1 MSNITVEVESDV
13 VNVTMDDDP
22 TVFTVQIGGPTG
34 NSGGGSGGSYRHEQ
48 TSASAEWVID
58 PGLSQPISACH
69 IVCDGAQVLAPW
81 VEMDGSVTISFG
93 KPYSGYAVLS

>member
-34 NSGGGSGGSYRHEQ
+34 TSSSGGSYRHEQ
-48 TSASAEWVID
+48 TSASAEWVIEH
-58 PGLSQPISACH
+58 GLSQPISACH
-69 IVCDGAQVLAPW
+69 IVCDGAQVIAPW
-81 VEMDGSVTISFG
+81 VETDGSVTISFG
-93 KPYSGYAVLS
+93 KPYPGYAGLS

>member
-34 NSGGGSGGSYRHEQ
+34 TSGSGGYYRHEQ
-48 TSASAEWVID
+48 ASASDEWVIEH
-58 PGLSQPISACH
+58 GLSQPISACH

-81 VEMDGSVTISFG
+81 VEDEGSVTISFG
-93 KPYSGYAVLS
+93 KPYTGYAVLS

>member
-34 NSGGGSGGSYRHEQ
+34 NSGGSGGSYRHEQ

-58 PGLSQPISACH
+58 HGLSQPISACH
-69 IVCDGAQVLAPW
+69 IVCDGVQVLAHW
-81 VEMDGSVTISFG
+81 VEVEGLVTISFG
-93 KPYSGYAVLS
+93 KPYTGYAVLS

>member
-22 TVFTVQIGGPTG
+22 TVFTVQIGGPAG
-34 NSGGGSGGSYRHEQ
+34 NPGGSGGSYRHEQ
-48 TSASAEWVID
+48 TSSSADWVIEH
-58 PGLSQPISACH
+58 GLSQPISACH

-81 VEMDGSVTISFG
+81 VEVEGSVTISFG
-93 KPYSGYAVLS
+93 KPYTGYAVLS

>member
-34 NSGGGSGGSYRHEQ
+34 TGGSGGSYRHEQ
-48 TSASAEWVID
+48 DSASAEWVIEH
-58 PGLSQPISACH
+58 GLSQPISACH
-69 IVCDGAQVLAPW
+69 IVCDGVQVLAPW
-81 VEMDGSVTISFG
+81 VEVEGSVTISFG
-93 KPYSGYAVLS
+93 KPYTGYAVLS

>member
-34 NSGGGSGGSYRHEQ
+34 PSGSGGSYRHEQ
-48 TSASAEWVID
+48 TSASDEWVIEH
-58 PGLSQPISACH
+58 GLSQPISACH
-69 IVCDGAQVLAPW
+69 IVCDDAQVLAPW
-81 VEMDGSVTISFG
+81 VEVEGLVTISFG
-93 KPYSGYAVLS
+93 KPYTGYAVLS